1 MKQER
6 QKPFYCSDRLELDE
20 NERCVTQCD
29 HCRLLSTETNKQIK
43 LEDIFNHEKR
53 RGVRDLIDAHK
64 QETLEEASWKFN
76 PLKKLDG
83 EFLRSAFVK
92 GGNFASEQIY
102 NQIKELH
109 DNEHIT
115 GFSKRAYAQ
124 CLDII
129 EQFKN
134 K

>member
-1 MKQER
+1 MK
-6 QKPFYCSDRLELDE
+6 
-20 NERCVTQCD
+20 
-29 HCRLLSTETNKQIK
+29 NK
-43 LEDIFNHEKR
+43 
-53 RGVRDLIDAHK
+53 
-64 QETLEEASWKFN
+64 ETLEDASWKFN